1 MANTDYQFYKNT
13 YLGIVIDDSTQYP
26 YFAERAGEQL
36 ALYAKDIPNTEEA
49 QNALKRCE
57 CRIADILFE
66 DFSSSKYGQKISG
79 ESVSGYY
86 SVSYAINDIET
97 VNRLIRNAINL
108 YLGRYIFKVAKVIY

>member
-13 YLGIVIDDSTQYP
+13 YLGIVIDDSTKYP
-26 YFAERAGEQL
+26 YFAERASEQL
-36 ALYAKDIPNTEEA
+36 ALYANAIPNTDEA

-66 DFSSSKYGQKISG
+66 DFSSSKFGQKISS

-86 SVSYAINDIET
+86 SVGYAINDAET
-97 VNRLIRNAINL
+97 VKRGVNTAINL
-108 YLGRYIFKVAKVIY
+108 YLGRYIFKTAKVIY